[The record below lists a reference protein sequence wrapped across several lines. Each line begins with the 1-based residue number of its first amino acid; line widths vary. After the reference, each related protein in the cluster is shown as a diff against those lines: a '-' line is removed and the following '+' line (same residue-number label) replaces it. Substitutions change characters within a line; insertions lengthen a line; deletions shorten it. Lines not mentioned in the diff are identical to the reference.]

1 MAFNIDNPNSG
12 MFVFCQN
19 KFNKINISFR
29 KKMLPSLTIVHYH
42 SSTSPPSTHREEP
55 RTANVIAVADQVVC
69 YVVEREKFMKLIGGL
84 EFEKYNDNDVDVNA

>member
-1 MAFNIDNPNSG
+1 MAFNIDNPNPG
-12 MFVFCQN
+12 MFIFCQN
-19 KFNKINISFR
+19 KFNKIKISFR
-29 KKMLPSLTIVHYH
+29 KKKMLPSLTIVHYH
-42 SSTSPPSTHREEP
+42 RSPPSTHREEP